1 MLGQKYDGSPRR
13 KKQSGYVQDTLYMLC
28 FPSTSYSRVLSVLLN
43 VDCVYGL
50 SFLSQTIA
58 IQDVLCLIPNHCHP
72 SPHILQNKVSGFH
85 VSCFPEVLVM
95 QKPVTYHSAHSPCI
109 LLLLWKT
116 ASLLSTEFGLVQN
129 CLMLS
134 SRYQLWFSSTRVN
147 MITNSRSTSVLVPE
161 YLFRTPLR
169 NIKSVKKK
177 QLEVN

>member
-1 MLGQKYDGSPRR
+1 M
-13 KKQSGYVQDTLYMLC
+13 C
-28 FPSTSYSRVLSVLLN
+28 FPPIFYTTVLSVVPN
-43 VDCVYGL
+43 VACVYGL
-50 SFLSQTIA
+50 SFLSQTIG
-58 IQDVLCLIPNHCHP
+58 IQGVLCLIPNHCHP
-72 SPHILQNKVSGFH
+72 NPHILRIRSRVSMCLASLKYS
-85 VSCFPEVLVM
+85 SCRMPVM
-95 QKPVTYHSAHSPCI
+95 HHGTHSPCI

-147 MITNSRSTSVLVPE
+147 MITNSRSTSVLIPE
-161 YLFRTPLR
+161 YLFSTPLR